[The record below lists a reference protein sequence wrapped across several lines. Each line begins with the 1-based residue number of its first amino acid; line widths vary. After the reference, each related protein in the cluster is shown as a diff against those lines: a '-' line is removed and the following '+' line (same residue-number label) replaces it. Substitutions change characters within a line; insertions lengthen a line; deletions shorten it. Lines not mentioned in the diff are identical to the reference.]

1 MMDTAEQRL
10 QALGIT
16 LPAAPAPVAVYR
28 PWVIAGDLL
37 FVSGQLPIADG
48 SLRFTGKVGRDMDA
62 DQGREAARVAA
73 INGLAQV
80 RAALGSLDGI
90 IQCVKLTGF
99 VNSAAGFTAQ
109 PAVLNGASELLA
121 EVFGDAGLHARAA
134 VGVSELPLDA
144 AVEIEFI
151 FQISV

>member
-1 MMDTAEQRL
+1 MDTVEQRL
-10 QALGIT
+10 RALGIT
-16 LPAAPAPVAVYR
+16 LPVAPAPIAAYR

-37 FVSGQLPIADG
+37 FISGQLPLADG
-48 SLRFTGKVGRDMDA
+48 SLRFTGKVGRDIDA
-62 DQGREAARVAA
+62 DQGREAARIAA
-73 INGLAQV
+73 INGLAQAK
-80 RAALGSLDGI
+80 AALGSLDRI

-99 VNSAAGFTAQ
+99 VNSAVGFTAQ

-121 EVFGDAGLHARAA
+121 NVLGEAGRHARAA